1 MRKPSETRRVTFA
14 YGLIRLIGVIV
25 PQRLRADWRQEW
37 EAELRYRE
45 TQLAQWDKLNRRNKL
60 ALLRKSLGAFWDAL
74 SLQPRRLEDEMF
86 QDLRFGV
93 RMLLKHKGFTFIAVL
108 TLALGIG
115 ANTAIF
121 SVVNAVLLNPFA
133 YPEAERIMFLSSSR
147 LNKPDSSNAIS
158 YPNFLDWQKQQA
170 TFSQL
175 AAARNRTFNLSGVA
189 EPIQVKSA
197 IISPE
202 AFPLLGV
209 APQLGRV
216 FTAQDNQ
223 LNATRTV
230 VLSHAFWQQQF
241 AGAAN
246 VLGRQLLLDDQAY
259 TVIGVMPPRFKFWAS
274 EVWVP
279 FGLFGSEDFA
289 THRAGIVWISA
300 IGRLKPGVTLEQARA
315 EFDVIAA
322 RLAAQ
327 YPETNQGSGV
337 RIVSWSESVGRNIR
351 PTLLVLM
358 GAVGFVLLIAC
369 ANVASLL
376 LARTAT
382 REKELAIRAALGAGR
397 LRLMRQLLCESLPLA
412 VLASL
417 AGWWLANWGLK
428 LILALLPD
436 DLLPAEASVRLD
448 ARVLLFAL
456 GLTLLTTLL
465 CGFLPALRF
474 SQSRVNESLKDG
486 SRFSLADAAGQRMRD
501 ALVVLEV
508 ALSVVLL
515 VGAGLLIKSF
525 YRLQQAE
532 VGFKKESLLTVDL
545 SLSQKKYPQAQHIEA
560 FFNRALE
567 QLKALPGVEAA
578 ASMNGGPFSGWG
590 AGMPLIREGHS
601 YRSHEE
607 MRGRGCGFVVTQG
620 DFLAAL
626 GLPLV
631 SGRNFTTQDTS
642 SAPPVVILNQAAADK
657 FFPGE
662 NALGQRIK
670 LGLPDNLLPP
680 DAPTEKRDWLT
691 VIGIVKNHQ
700 PVALGLPYFPGVF
713 LPLAQAPREPTLL
726 KAETFMLRT
735 AQDPAT
741 LISAVR
747 QRLRELDPDQ
757 PIMRIATVDA
767 RIADSLKPQRFN
779 TTLMSLF
786 AALALTLAVIG
797 LYGVL
802 AYTVVQRTHE
812 IGIRLALGAQS
823 GNIIAMVMKQG
834 LSLTLLGMALGLAGA
849 AALTRLLERLL
860 HGVSATDA
868 PTFIAIAL
876 LLLAVA
882 ALACWIPARHA
893 TKVDPMIALRHE

>member
-1 MRKPSETRRVTFA
+1 MKLNWFRRK
-14 YGLIRLIGVIV
+14 
-25 PQRLRADWRQEW
+25 QR
-37 EAELRYRE
+37 EAELDAEIRSHLDEAIRDRIARGETPEEARANALRE
-45 TQLAQWDKLNRRNKL
+45 FGNVGLVKEVTRAMWGW
-60 ALLRKSLGAFWDAL
+60 ASLE
-74 SLQPRRLEDEMF
+74 RLG
-86 QDLRFGV
+86 QDLRFGL
-93 RMLLKHKGFTFIAVL
+93 RMLRKNPGFSLVAIL
-108 TLALGIG
+108 TLALGVG

-147 LNKPDSSNAIS
+147 LSEPDSSGAVS
-158 YPNFLDWQKQQA
+158 YPNFLDWQKQQT
-170 TFSQL
+170 TFSHL
-175 AAARNRTFNLSGVA
+175 AAARNRTFNLSGVT
-189 EPIQVKSA
+189 EPVQVSST

-202 AFPLLGV
+202 AFPLLGI

-223 LNATRTV
+223 LNAARTV

-241 AGAAN
+241 AGEAN
-246 VLGRQLLLDDQAY
+246 VVGRQLLLDDQAY
-259 TVIGVMPPRFKFWAS
+259 TVIGVMPPRFKFWAG
-274 EVWVP
+274 EIWVP
-279 FGLFGSEDFA
+279 FGLFGNEDFA
-289 THRAGIVWISA
+289 TNRGGIVLIFA
-300 IGRLKPGVTLEQARA
+300 LGRLKPSVTLEQARA
-315 EFDVIAA
+315 EFNVIAA

-337 RIVSWSESVGRNIR
+337 RIVAWSESVGRKIR
-351 PTLLVLM
+351 PTLLMLM
-358 GAVGFVLLIAC
+358 GAVAFVLLIAC

-397 LRLMRQLLCESLPLA
+397 GRLMRQLLLESLPLA
-412 VLASL
+412 AFASL

-448 ARVLLFAL
+448 ARVLVFAL

-465 CGFLPALRF
+465 CGLLPALRF
-474 SQSRVNESLKDG
+474 SQSRVNESLNDGGRFSTADAG
-486 SRFSLADAAGQRMRD
+486 SRRMRS
-501 ALVVLEV
+501 ALVVIEV

-525 YRLQQAE
+525 SRLQQVE
-532 VGFKKESLLTVDL
+532 LGFKTESLLTVDL
-545 SLSQKKYPQAQHIEA
+545 LLSHKKYAQARQIEA

-567 QLKALPGVEAA
+567 QFKALPGVEAA
-578 ASMNGGPFSGWG
+578 ATMNGGPFSGWG
-590 AGMPLIREGHS
+590 AGTPLVREGHS
-601 YRSHEE
+601 YRSLDE
-607 MRGRGCGFVVTQG
+607 MSGGGCGYLLAQG
-620 DFLAAL
+620 DYLAAL

-631 SGRNFTTQDTS
+631 SGRNFTAQDTLN
-642 SAPPVVILNQAAADK
+642 APPVVVINQAAADK

-662 NALGQRIK
+662 NALGQRIR

-680 DAPTEKRDWLT
+680 DAPTEERAWLT

-700 PVALGLPYFPGVF
+700 PVALALPYQPAAF
-713 LPLAQAPREPTLL
+713 LPLAQGPRVSRMLNAQTL
-726 KAETFMLRT
+726 MLRT
-735 AQDPAT
+735 SQDPTA

-747 QRLRELDPDQ
+747 QRIHELDPDQ
-757 PIMRIATVDA
+757 PILRIATVDA
-767 RIADSLKPQRFN
+767 RIAESLKPQRFN

-812 IGIRLALGAQS
+812 IGIRLALGAQTHDVLWL
-823 GNIIAMVMKQG
+823 IVRQG
-834 LSLTLLGMALGLAGA
+834 LALTLVGVALGLGGA
-849 AALTRLLERLL
+849 FALTRVLQNLLY
-860 HGVSATDA
+860 GVSATDPA
-868 PTFIAIAL
+868 TFAGIAL
-876 LLLAVA
+876 LLICVACLASF
-882 ALACWIPARHA
+882 IPARRA
-893 TKVDPMIALRHE
+893 AKVDPLVALRHE

>member
-1 MRKPSETRRVTFA
+1 MQT
-14 YGLIRLIGVIV
+14 L
-25 PQRLRADWRQEW
+25 W
-37 EAELRYRE
+37 
-45 TQLAQWDKLNRRNKL
+45 
-60 ALLRKSLGAFWDAL
+60 
-74 SLQPRRLEDEMF
+74 
-86 QDLRFGV
+86 QDLRYGV
-93 RMLLKHKGFTFIAVL
+93 RMLMKNPGFTTIVIL

-147 LNKPDSSNAIS
+147 LSEPNSSSAIS
-158 YPNFLDWQKQQA
+158 YPNFLDWQQQQT
-170 TFSQL
+170 TFSHL
-175 AAARNRTFNLSGVA
+175 AAARNRTFNLTGVA
-189 EPIQVKSA
+189 DPMQVKTA

-223 LNATRTV
+223 LNAARTV
-230 VLSHAFWQQQF
+230 VLSHAFWQKQF
-241 AGAAN
+241 AGEAN
-246 VLGRQLLLDDQAY
+246 VIGRQLLLDDQAY
-259 TVIGVMPPRFKFWAS
+259 TVIGVMPPRFKFWAG

-279 FGLFGSEDFA
+279 IGLFADEDFA
-289 THRAGIVWISA
+289 KARSGMVSINAL
-300 IGRLKPGVTLEQARA
+300 GRLQPGVTLEQARA
-315 EFDVIAA
+315 EFNVIAA

-327 YPETNQGSGV
+327 YPEANQGSGV
-337 RIVSWSESVGRNIR
+337 RIVPWSESVGRNIR
-351 PTLLVLM
+351 PTLLMLM

-397 LRLMRQLLCESLPLA
+397 GRLMRQLLLESLPLA
-412 VLASL
+412 ALASL
-417 AGWWLANWGLK
+417 VGWLLANWGLK
-428 LILALLPD
+428 LILAWLPN

-456 GLTLLTTLL
+456 GLTLVTTLL
-465 CGFLPALRF
+465 CGLLPALRF

-486 SRFSLADAAGQRMRD
+486 SCFSLADAGGQRMRG

-525 YRLQQAE
+525 FRLQQAE
-532 VGFKKESLLTVDL
+532 LGFKTESLLTVDL
-545 SLSQKKYPQAQHIEA
+545 SLSQKKYPQAQQIEA

-578 ASMNGGPFSGWG
+578 ATMNGGPFSNWG

-601 YRSHEE
+601 YSREE

-631 SGRNFTTQDTS
+631 SGRNFTAQDTS

-662 NALGQRIK
+662 NALGQ
-670 LGLPDNLLPP
+670 
-680 DAPTEKRDWLT
+680 
-691 VIGIVKNHQ
+691 
-700 PVALGLPYFPGVF
+700 PYFPGAL
-713 LPLAQAPREPTLL
+713 LPLAHAPREPTLL
-726 KAETFMLRT
+726 NAETFMLRT
-735 AQDPAT
+735 AQDPAM
-741 LISAVR
+741 LMSAVR

-786 AALALTLAVIG
+786 AALALTLAVVG
-797 LYGVL
+797 LYGIL

-834 LSLTLLGMALGLAGA
+834 LSLTLLGLMLGLAGA
-849 AALTRLLERLL
+849 AVLTRLLERLL
-860 HGVSATDA
+860 HGVSVTDA
-868 PTFIAIAL
+868 PTFITIAL

-882 ALACWIPARHA
+882 LLACWIPARRA
-893 TKVDPMIALRHE
+893 TKVDPMIALKCE

>member
-1 MRKPSETRRVTFA
+1 MQT
-14 YGLIRLIGVIV
+14 L
-25 PQRLRADWRQEW
+25 W
-37 EAELRYRE
+37 
-45 TQLAQWDKLNRRNKL
+45 
-60 ALLRKSLGAFWDAL
+60 
-74 SLQPRRLEDEMF
+74 
-86 QDLRFGV
+86 QDLRYGV
-93 RMLLKHKGFTFIAVL
+93 RMLMKNPGFTTIVIL

-147 LNKPDSSNAIS
+147 LSEPNSSSAIS
-158 YPNFLDWQKQQA
+158 YPNFLDWQQQQT
-170 TFSQL
+170 TFSHL
-175 AAARNRTFNLSGVA
+175 AAARNRTFNLTGVA
-189 EPIQVKSA
+189 DPMQVKTA

-223 LNATRTV
+223 LNAARTV
-230 VLSHAFWQQQF
+230 VLSHAFWQKQF
-241 AGAAN
+241 AGEAN
-246 VLGRQLLLDDQAY
+246 VIGRQLLLDDQAY
-259 TVIGVMPPRFKFWAS
+259 TVIGVMPPRFKFWAG

-279 FGLFGSEDFA
+279 IGLFADEDFA
-289 THRAGIVWISA
+289 KARSGMVSINAL
-300 IGRLKPGVTLEQARA
+300 GRLQPGVTLEQARA
-315 EFDVIAA
+315 EFNVIAA

-327 YPETNQGSGV
+327 YPEANQGSGV
-337 RIVSWSESVGRNIR
+337 RIVPWSESVGRNIR
-351 PTLLVLM
+351 PTLLMLM

-397 LRLMRQLLCESLPLA
+397 GRLMRQLLLESLPLA
-412 VLASL
+412 ALASL
-417 AGWWLANWGLK
+417 VGWLLANWGLK
-428 LILALLPD
+428 LILAWLPN

-456 GLTLLTTLL
+456 GLTLVTTLL
-465 CGFLPALRF
+465 CGLLPALRF

-486 SRFSLADAAGQRMRD
+486 SCFSLADAGGQRMRG

-525 YRLQQAE
+525 FRLQQAE
-532 VGFKKESLLTVDL
+532 LGFKTESLLTVDL
-545 SLSQKKYPQAQHIEA
+545 SLSQKKYPQAQQIEA

-578 ASMNGGPFSGWG
+578 ATMNGGPFSNWG

-601 YRSHEE
+601 YSREE

-631 SGRNFTTQDTS
+631 SGRNFTAQDTS

-680 DAPTEKRDWLT
+680 DTPPTEKPDWLT

-700 PVALGLPYFPGVF
+700 PVALGLPYFPGAF

-726 KAETFMLRT
+726 NAETFMLRT
-735 AQDPAT
+735 AQDPAM
-741 LISAVR
+741 LMSAVR

-786 AALALTLAVIG
+786 AALALTLAVVG
-797 LYGVL
+797 LYGIL

-834 LSLTLLGMALGLAGA
+834 LSLTLLGLMLGLAGA
-849 AALTRLLERLL
+849 AVLTRLLERLL
-860 HGVSATDA
+860 HGVSVTDA
-868 PTFIAIAL
+868 PTFITIAL

-882 ALACWIPARHA
+882 LLACWIPARRA
-893 TKVDPMIALRHE
+893 TKVDPMIALKCE